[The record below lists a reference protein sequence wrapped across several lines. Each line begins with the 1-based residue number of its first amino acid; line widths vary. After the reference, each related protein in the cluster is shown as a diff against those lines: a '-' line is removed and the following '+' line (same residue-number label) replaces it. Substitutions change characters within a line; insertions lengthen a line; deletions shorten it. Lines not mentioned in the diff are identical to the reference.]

1 MNVAIQPCGDS
12 VGRQHYVDTIKNLI
26 TPERIWPFLTPPQ
39 RLEFDANFD
48 RPVAVWGVTNGKKN
62 VNRHKWEK
70 LSKGDVAL
78 LYRDKSIFSRGRIA
92 MTINNAALASN
103 LWSVMED
110 GSTWENVYFMDE
122 LQEIDVPVDRFN
134 KVLGYKENNIV
145 QGFNVYEGEKA
156 QSLIDL
162 FEVEEIPALQEPFAD
177 PAALQARLNELQALD
192 IPVSTKRRQENG
204 ILRTHLFGGRSSGKC
219 DICGKTLPV
228 GLLVAAHIKQRASA
242 TDEERRNLKIVMS
255 ACKLGCDELFE
266 RCYIFIERGGEII
279 ANEASLSGFEDLEIY
294 AKAVV
299 GKKCLAYDEVTESFF
314 RWHREH
320 PKRFSR

>member
-1 MNVAIQPCGDS
+1 VNVAIQPCGDS

-26 TPERIWPFLTPPQ
+26 TPERIWPFLTQQQ

-48 RPVAVWGVTNGKKN
+48 KPVAVWGVTNGKGN
-62 VNRHKWEK
+62 VNRHKWDK
-70 LSKGDVAL
+70 LSGGDVAL
-78 LYRDKSIFSRGRIA
+78 LYRDKTIFSRGRIA

-110 GSTWENVYFMDE
+110 GTTWENVYFMDE

-134 KVLGYKENNIV
+134 KALGYKESNFV

-156 QSLIDL
+156 QALIDL
-162 FEVEEIPALQEPFAD
+162 FEIEDVPSVQTTVTDL
-177 PAALQARLNELQALD
+177 AALQARLNELHALD
-192 IPVSTKRRQENG
+192 IPVSTKKRQENG
-204 ILRTHLFGGRSSGKC
+204 ILRTHLFGSRSSGKC

-266 RCYIFIERGGEII
+266 RCYIFIGTSGEII
-279 ANEASLSGFEDLEIY
+279 ANEASVSSFEDLKSH
-294 AKAVV
+294 AKTLM
-299 GKKCLAYDEVTESFF
+299 GKKCLAYDEVTEPFF